1 MEMNEENSNE
11 PSLTES
17 VEKLIEACKREDTYN
32 SAGSKTMKWVYSLFG
47 GIALLAAWVVSIESC
62 DCTYDRAIAY
72 SFLFGVAYF
81 LGYLFWEQRKKAN
94 FSYDVP
100 AAKLLPLIIQ
110 RFDIQVS
117 QIVALIPPLL
127 SMGTALSLVV
137 NNPKEDDLNWVNFW
151 LVFGL
156 FLLIIFIFAY
166 VGYRIWKT
174 RQQPLAVEA
183 RRLLGEVDMAK

>member
-1 MEMNEENSNE
+1 MNQQHSNE
-11 PSLTES
+11 TSLTES
-17 VEKLIEACKREDTYN
+17 VEKLIEACRQEDAYN

-47 GIALLAAWVVSIESC
+47 GIALLATWVVSLESC

-72 SFLFGVAYF
+72 SFLFGIGYF

-94 FSYDVP
+94 FSYDVA

-110 RFDIQVS
+110 RFDIRSS

-127 SMGTALSLVV
+127 SIGAALSLVV
-137 NNPKEDDLNWVNFW
+137 NNPKGDDLNWVNFW

-156 FLLIIFIFAY
+156 FLLVIFIFAY

-174 RQQPLAVEA
+174 RQEPLVVEA
-183 RRLLGEVDMAK
+183 RRILREVDVA